1 MKFAGAATLPLSL
14 GISDGRLFSFHN
26 SGHRAPVHALVVV
39 LLLLQ
44 PPPRPPTP
52 RPPRCNPPRPPTL
65 PHHPP
70 MPPFSRT
77 ARPSLHA
84 SRRLLSTLP
93 DIAPAGLPPPAA
105 RRLPKS
111 PAANLAPHKMR
122 ELSRQENLEKRQK
135 YLAPSLRAHYA
146 NSPSGALKLRSGAG
160 QYLYCSEGRRY
171 LDCVNNV
178 CHVGHTHPRVVQ
190 AAAAQLSILNT
201 NSRYLHDN
209 IVRLAEALAQRLPD
223 PLQSV
228 FFVNSGTEA
237 NDLALRLARNFT
249 GRQDVYCVAEA
260 YHGHSAA
267 TLAIS
272 PYSKYSPSEMPAG
285 VVKLSQPDT
294 YRLGLSEAEATD
306 RALAEYRAALA
317 SGEKPPAAYIVE
329 SLMCCGGM
337 VSLPEGY
344 LRGMHELT
352 RAHGGLCIADEVQTG
367 FGRVGTHMWA
377 FEPQGVVPDIVTVG
391 KPFGNGFPLAA
402 VITTPEVAEAS
413 NKFEYF
419 NTFGGNP
426 VACAVGLEV
435 LSVIDDEQLQ
445 HNALQTGAYAFDL
458 LRQVQAQQPRV
469 GDVRGTGLL
478 LGVELVL
485 DRATKAPDSEG
496 AQLVMARMKE
506 LGVLVSTDGPHRNVL
521 KMKPPLCFNVAD
533 AEELAKVMNQAL
545 SELPPLV

>member
-1 MKFAGAATLPLSL
+1 
-14 GISDGRLFSFHN
+14 
-26 SGHRAPVHALVVV
+26 
-39 LLLLQ
+39 
-44 PPPRPPTP
+44 
-52 RPPRCNPPRPPTL
+52 
-65 PHHPP
+65 
-70 MPPFSRT
+70 
-77 ARPSLHA
+77 
-84 SRRLLSTLP
+84 
-93 DIAPAGLPPPAA
+93 
-105 RRLPKS
+105 
-111 PAANLAPHKMR
+111 
-122 ELSRQENLEKRQK
+122 
-135 YLAPSLRAHYA
+135 
-146 NSPSGALKLRSGAG
+146 
-160 QYLYCSEGRRY
+160 
-171 LDCVNNV
+171 
-178 CHVGHTHPRVVQ
+178 
-190 AAAAQLSILNT
+190 
-201 NSRYLHDN
+201 
-209 IVRLAEALAQRLPD
+209 
-223 PLQSV
+223 
-228 FFVNSGTEA
+228 
-237 NDLALRLARNFT
+237 
-249 GRQDVYCVAEA
+249 
-260 YHGHSAA
+260 
-267 TLAIS
+267 
-272 PYSKYSPSEMPAG
+272 
-285 VVKLSQPDT
+285 
-294 YRLGLSEAEATD
+294 
-306 RALAEYRAALA
+306 
-317 SGEKPPAAYIVE
+317 
-329 SLMCCGGM
+329 
-337 VSLPEGY
+337 
-344 LRGMHELT
+344 MHELT